1 MKSCCCFFFPILLI
15 YTLFSL
21 VFASTLVYFEDWGE
35 LLRRRRRMNDSG
47 GTQRPFSFFV
57 AVSMTPWAHDVL
69 HLSIK
74 VLLLLL
80 LLLYSII
87 CQIIWRTV
95 IYFNQRYMSCSV
107 LRGLRPIPYSYSAKM
122 HCHICLGGFWWL
134 NFVLCFNIIANYGK
148 CSMFRWFTYWKSWF
162 PMAMINFP

>member
-1 MKSCCCFFFPILLI
+1 MKSCFFFFRSCWSTHCFPWFSPPLWYILRI
-15 YTLFSL
+15 GVS
-21 VFASTLVYFEDWGE
+21 SSDDGE
-35 LLRRRRRMNDSG
+35 EWMTPG
-47 GTQRPFSFFV
+47 GPSWWPFSFFV

-80 LLLYSII
+80 LVFLLYSII

-95 IYFNQRYMSCSV
+95 IYFNERYMSCSF

-122 HCHICLGGFWWL
+122 HCYICLGGFWWL

-148 CSMFRWFTYWKSWF
+148 CSKMFH
-162 PMAMINFP
+162 I